1 MARRSRTAP
10 PPPARLSAPARA
22 LWRQI
27 HGHWAMD
34 DAGRSVL
41 VVILQASD
49 RKATAAAIIAK
60 QGLMKGA
67 RAHPLLAIIRD
78 CDNVMLKG
86 WRQLGL
92 EPPAPMGRPP

>member
-1 MARRSRTAP
+1 
-10 PPPARLSAPARA
+10 
-22 LWRQI
+22 
-27 HGHWAMD
+27 MD

-41 VVILQASD
+41 AVILQAAD
-49 RKATAAAIIAK
+49 RKASAAAIISK

-86 WRQLGL
+86 WRSLGL
-92 EPPAPMGRPP
+92 EAPGPMGRPPTQGPA